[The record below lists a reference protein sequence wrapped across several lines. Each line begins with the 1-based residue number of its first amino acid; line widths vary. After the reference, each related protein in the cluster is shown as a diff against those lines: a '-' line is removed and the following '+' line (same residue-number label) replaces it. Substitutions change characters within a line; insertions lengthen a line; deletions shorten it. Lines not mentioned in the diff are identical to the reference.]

1 MFLKRITLSGFK
13 SFADRVDL
21 DFGRGVTGIVGP
33 NGCGKS
39 NVLDSLK
46 WVLGEQS
53 ARSLRGSQMVDMIF
67 SGSATRRASGVAQVN
82 IVFGNDDRSLA
93 MDHDEVVVTRK
104 LYRSGESEYLL
115 NNESAR
121 LKDIRELFMDTGV
134 GVNAYSVIEQGR
146 VDALLQ
152 SSASERR
159 TIFEEAAGISK
170 YKSRKKEA
178 LRKLDRTEQNL
189 LRAEDIIEELQRRL
203 RSVKLQAGKARNYKE
218 YEARLN
224 ELRSTFVM
232 AEYHRFAQD
241 AARRQE
247 QSQELSDQVTQL
259 ETQIA
264 RIEAEDAR
272 GLVQLDELS
281 EQVASTANASV
292 SKRSLLAALEER
304 VEAAQHR
311 IGEQEALLERSRQRQ
326 KADQDRVQRNQEDLE
341 AVSVAAEQFV
351 EQIERNR
358 ADIDGMNERDADLAR
373 NLAELHAELEEDKS
387 AILDVLRK
395 SGQVH
400 NEIARLNSHRESA
413 IAQKGRLCERDAK
426 ITSELQMQLETQAE
440 LRREACS
447 HEVALG
453 AQEQSLEEL
462 KGRASRVNADRQE
475 LVDRAAGLKEDRS
488 ALTSRRDVLLQL
500 QRKRDGVGEG
510 VRQWLAAIHA
520 DESTGDEG
528 LGLLVADVFDAD
540 VPHAHLIEAVLGE
553 RDQYLVAEKADAF
566 LERAR
571 SLGLLDGRIN
581 AICLDRIGPVVNERD
596 FSAEPGFV
604 TRALDLVRVPPA
616 YAFLARHLLGK
627 TVVVEDMPS
636 AMAMAAHDVA
646 GHCFVTLQG
655 ELIKADGSIALGPH
669 RGGTGLI
676 SRKSELREIE
686 MQLALVDRELEEL
699 TGRLTRNQSQANE
712 LEQAQRTL
720 RSAIH
725 ELNTKQA
732 DVGARLAKAAEAIDR
747 LSGEKPLIDREVALI
762 DQQVEE
768 VLAKNEAR
776 SRQLEALERESES
789 LEAKVAARQA
799 RIEEV
804 EGRRSSM
811 QQALTELKVAQGQ
824 LSEKRAT
831 ATERVNALKQL
842 ALELQESV
850 EAAQHDMEQA
860 GSRIEE
866 ARRTVQTG
874 SQQRT
879 ALAAEIATLDARAD
893 ELQEAQAQLR
903 LETEERQA
911 QLKEARGRLHVS
923 EESLHECQMALAETN
938 VRKEELVARVADELN
953 IDLVSRYESYQY
965 EEQDWESIEQEIG
978 QLRQKMARLGNVNLA
993 AIDELAEL
1001 EERHGF
1007 LTGQRD
1013 DLTTSRRQLEQLI
1026 EKLDQ
1031 ESRVRFQEAF
1041 TLIRDHFR
1049 ALFRKLFGGGKADIV
1064 LEDADDPLDS
1074 GIEIVAQPPGKEL
1087 QIISLMSG
1095 GEKSM
1100 TAIALLMSIFKCR
1113 PAPFVVLDEVD
1124 AALDE
1129 ANNERFNLLIQEFIT
1144 ESQFIVITHS
1154 KRTMSI
1160 AEQLYGITM
1169 QEPGVS
1175 TLVSVQLSDANVA

>member
-1 MFLKRITLSGFK
+1 MFLKRITLTGFK

-67 SGSATRRASGVAQVN
+67 NGSATRRASGVAQVSMA
-82 IVFGNDDRSLA
+82 FGNEDRSLGL
-93 MDHDEVVVTRK
+93 DRDEVVVTRK

-178 LRKLDRTEQNL
+178 MRKLDRTEQNL

-218 YEARLN
+218 YEVRLN
-224 ELRSTFVM
+224 ALRSTFVM
-232 AEYHRFAQD
+232 AEFHKFAEQL
-241 AARRQE
+241 AARRE
-247 QSQELSDQVTQL
+247 QSNTLSDDVTTL

-272 GLVQLDELS
+272 GLVQLDELT
-281 EQVASTANASV
+281 EQVAATGNASV

-304 VEAAQHR
+304 VESAQHR
-311 IGEQEALLERSRQRQ
+311 IGEQEALLDRSRVRQ
-326 KADQDRVQRNQEDLE
+326 KADQERVTRNHLDLE
-341 AVSVAAEQFV
+341 AVSLDAEQLV
-351 EQIERNR
+351 EAIERNR
-358 ADIDGMNERDADLAR
+358 ADIDGMNERDATMALKLAG
-373 NLAELHAELEEDKS
+373 LHAELEEDKS
-387 AILDVLRK
+387 AILDVLRR

-400 NEIARLNSHRESA
+400 NEIVRLNSHRESA

-426 ITSELQMQLETQAE
+426 ITSELQMQLETQTE
-440 LRREACS
+440 LRREARS
-447 HEVALG
+447 HETALG
-453 AQEQSLEEL
+453 EQEQSLDQV
-462 KGRASRVNADRQE
+462 KSRASRVNADRQE
-475 LVDRAAGLKEDRS
+475 MVDRAAGLKEDRS
-488 ALTSRRDVLLQL
+488 ALTSRRDVLFEL
-500 QRKRDGVGEG
+500 QRKRDGIGEG
-510 VRQWLAAIHA
+510 VRQWLAAF
-520 DESTGDEG
+520 SGDAPGAEEG
-528 LGLLVADVFDAD
+528 LGVLVGDVFDAD
-540 VPHAHLIEAVLGE
+540 VPHAHLIEAVLGD
-553 RDQYLVAEKADAF
+553 RDQWLVVEESTPF
-566 LERAR
+566 LERIA
-571 SLGLLDGRIN
+571 SLGVLEGRVN
-581 AICLDRIGPVVNERD
+581 AICLDRIGPVINEGD
-596 FSAEPGFV
+596 FSEEPGFV
-604 TRALDLVRVPPA
+604 ARALDLVRVPPK
-616 YAFLARHLLGK
+616 YELLARHLLCK
-627 TVVVEDMPS
+627 TVVVEDLPS
-636 AMAMAAHDVA
+636 AVAIAERDFA
-646 GHCFVTLQG
+646 GHCFITRQG
-655 ELIKADGSIALGPH
+655 ELIKADGSIALGPNG
-669 RGGTGLI
+669 GGTGLI

-686 MQLALVDRELEEL
+686 LQLALVDRELEDL
-699 TGRLTRNQSQANE
+699 TGQLTRNQSQANE
-712 LEQAQRTL
+712 LEQTQRTL
-720 RSAIH
+720 RSNIH
-725 ELNTKQA
+725 DLNTKRA
-732 DVGARLAKAAEAIDR
+732 DVGAQLAKVAEAIDR
-747 LSGEKPLIDREVALI
+747 LSCEKPLIEREVAMI

-776 SRQLEALERESES
+776 ARQLEELERENET
-789 LEAKVAARQA
+789 LERKVADRQQG
-799 RIEEV
+799 IDEV
-804 EGRRSSM
+804 DGRRSGM
-811 QQALTELKVAQGQ
+811 QQELTEKKVVQGQ
-824 LSEKRAT
+824 LTQQRAT
-831 ATERVNALKQL
+831 AVGRVNELTQL
-842 ALELQESV
+842 ASELQESL
-850 EAAQHDMEQA
+850 EAAQHDMEEA
-860 GSRIEE
+860 ASRIED
-866 ARRTVQTG
+866 ARRTVQDG

-879 ALAAEIATLDARAD
+879 ALAAEIEALDAQANQLR
-893 ELQEAQAQLR
+893 EAQSQLR
-903 LETEERQA
+903 QETEERQV
-911 QLKEARGRLHVS
+911 QIKEVRRRLHSS
-923 EESLHECQMALAETN
+923 EESLHECQLALAEIN
-938 VRKEELVARVADELN
+938 VRTEELVTRVAEELN
-953 IDLVSRYESYQY
+953 IDLVSQYEAYQY
-965 EEQDWESIEQEIG
+965 EDQDWASIEQEIEE
-978 QLRQKMARLGNVNLA
+978 LRQKMARLGNVNLA

-1007 LTGQRD
+1007 LAGQRD
-1013 DLTTSRRQLEQLI
+1013 DLTSSRRQLEELI
-1026 EKLDQ
+1026 EKLDV
-1031 ESRVRFQEAF
+1031 ESRVRFEEAF

-1049 ALFRKLFGGGKADIV
+1049 GLFRKLFGGGKADIV
-1064 LEDADDPLDS
+1064 LEDPDDPLDS

-1129 ANNERFNLLIQEFIT
+1129 ANNERFNLIIAEFVS

-1169 QEPGVS
+1169 QEAGVS
-1175 TLVSVQLSDANVA
+1175 TLVNVRLSDANVA